1 MKEWINQ
8 EKIITM
14 GNKFDIPMNDILG
27 LPHIDLCGNRLIVEN
42 HRGVI
47 QYSDFDITISG
58 GKHLI
63 SVSGTNLSIISM
75 TRGEL
80 VIDGQIQKI
89 EFSM

>member
-1 MKEWINQ
+1 MKELLNQ
-8 EKIITM
+8 EKIVKM
-14 GNKFDIPMNDILG
+14 GNKFDLPMNDILG
-27 LPHIDLCGNRLIVEN
+27 LPHIDLCGNRLVVEN

-63 SVSGTNLSIISM
+63 SVGGTGLCILSM

-80 VIDGQIQKI
+80 VIEGRIQKI